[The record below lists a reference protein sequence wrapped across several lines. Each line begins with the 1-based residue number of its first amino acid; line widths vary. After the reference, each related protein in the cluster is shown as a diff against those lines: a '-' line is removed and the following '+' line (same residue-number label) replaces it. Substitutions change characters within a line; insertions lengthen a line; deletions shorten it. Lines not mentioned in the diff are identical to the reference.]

1 MPGSTSHKQR
11 TTRHDLR
18 ALYETSQMLSS
29 SLDLEFILN
38 NLLLTA
44 MSKLLVTRGVA
55 LLYKD
60 AESCYHVLKVKG
72 LPGLGAGEKVSL
84 GELHSG
90 ELIGA
95 DDIPEELAQHQ
106 IVMLLPVAFGH
117 RKIGLIGLGPKAT
130 GQGFDKEELEFILSL
145 VNMSSASV
153 LNSLMVEE
161 LQLTNREL
169 DGKVQQLNTLFDLS
183 QEFNSSVDR
192 ENLVKLLAFALMGQM
207 LVNKHL
213 FLLKRREEGDED
225 HEDVGSLQIVAAQ
238 GVQKTVCTPEL
249 LQNLLSLKKE
259 LQFNSEEECPAEWK
273 PLCDAGLALVL
284 PIQHND
290 ETSAILC
297 LGPKMTGQS
306 YERGDIDLL
315 NALGNLA
322 FVSIQNTYLVEEQIE
337 KERLQEEM
345 RLARD
350 IQERLLP
357 SETPEVAGLEIASLA
372 LPSQHVGGDYFDLVA
387 QQNGSILIAIADVTG
402 KGVPAALLMAN
413 LQACLHTMV
422 PMDLTMEEFI
432 GHMNRVICQ
441 NTSYD
446 KFITAFTGIYHP
458 DSRQFQYVN
467 AGHNPPMLLRKNGDL
482 ELLEE
487 GGLLLGVMMD
497 MPYKRGSVDLAPGD
511 ILVSFT
517 DGVTEAMSPDEE
529 EFHEDR
535 LEAVIRA
542 HQEGTAQEI
551 LDAVREAIVGF
562 TGSDTQLSD
571 DLTMIV
577 MKVVD

>member
-1 MPGSTSHKQR
+1 MPESTSHEQR

-55 LLYKD
+55 LMYKD
-60 AESCYHVLKVKG
+60 EENCYQVLKVKG
-72 LPGLGAGEKVSL
+72 LPGMEAGEKVSL

-95 DDIPEELAQHQ
+95 DDIPEELARHQ
-106 IVMLLPVAFGH
+106 VVMLLPVAFGH

-130 GQGFDKEELEFILSL
+130 GQAFDNEELEFILSL

-161 LQLTNREL
+161 LQHTNREL

-192 ENLVKLLAFALMGQM
+192 PKLVKLLAFTLMGQM

-213 FLLKRREEGDED
+213 FLLKRRGDSEEDDESD
-225 HEDVGSLQIVAAQ
+225 YQVVAAQ
-238 GVQKTVCTPEL
+238 GVKESVCTPEL
-249 LQNLLSLKKE
+249 VENLPALKKE
-259 LQFNSEEECPAEWK
+259 IQFSADEACPPEWK
-273 PLCDAGLALVL
+273 PLCDEGLALIL
-284 PIQHND
+284 PIVHKE

-297 LGPKMTGQS
+297 LGPKMTGQA
-306 YERGDIDLL
+306 YQPDDIDLL
-315 NALGNLA
+315 YALGNLA
-322 FVSIQNTYLVEEQIE
+322 FVSIQNTYLVEQQIE
-337 KERLQEEM
+337 KERLEEEM

-357 SETPEVAGLEIASLA
+357 RETPVVTGLQMASLA
-372 LPSQHVGGDYFDLVA
+372 LPSRHVGGDYFDLVA

-441 NTSYD
+441 NTSFD
-446 KFITAFTGIYHP
+446 KFITAFTGIYQP
-458 DSRQFQYVN
+458 NTRRFEYVN
-467 AGHNPPMLLRKNGDL
+467 AGHNPPMLLRENGDL

-487 GGLLLGVMMD
+487 GGLLLGVMKD
-497 MPYKRGSVDLAPGD
+497 MPYKRGSVDLHPGD

-535 LEAVIRA
+535 LEAVLREQ
-542 HQEGTAQEI
+542 QEGSAQDI
-551 LDAVREAIVGF
+551 LDAVRTAIVDF
-562 TGSDTQLSD
+562 TGSETHLSD

-577 MKVVD
+577 MKIVS

>member
-1 MPGSTSHKQR
+1 MAGSEAKEQR

-18 ALYETSQMLSS
+18 ALYETSQLLRS

-38 NLLLTA
+38 NLLLTS
-44 MSKLLVTRGVA
+44 MSKLFVTRGVA
-55 LLYKD
+55 LLYREED
-60 AESCYHVLKVKG
+60 SCYQVLKVKG
-72 LPGLGAGEKVSL
+72 LPEMEAGQKIEL

-95 DDIPEELAQHQ
+95 DDIPEELAQHK

-130 GQGFDKEELEFILSL
+130 GEPFDTEELEFILSL

-161 LQLTNREL
+161 LQHTNREL
-169 DGKVQQLNTLFDLS
+169 DGKVQELNTLFDLS
-183 QEFNSSVDR
+183 QEFNSSIDR
-192 ENLVKLLAFALMGQM
+192 PKLVKLLAFTLMGQM

-213 FLLKRREEGDED
+213 FLLKRREDDE
-225 HEDVGSLQIVAAQ
+225 EEETFQVVAVQ
-238 GVQKTVCTPEL
+238 GIDKGACTSQEL
-249 LQNLLSLKKE
+249 FEHFASLKKE
-259 LQFNSEEECPAEWK
+259 IQFDVDKDCPPELK
-273 PLCDAGLALVL
+273 PLCDQGLALVL
-284 PIQHND
+284 PIQHKN

-297 LGPKMTGQS
+297 LGPKMTGQAYKS
-306 YERGDIDLL
+306 DDIDLL

-322 FVSIQNTYLVEEQIE
+322 YVSIQNTYLVEQQIE
-337 KERLQEEM
+337 RERLEEEM

-350 IQERLLP
+350 IQEGLLP
-357 SETPEVAGLEIASLA
+357 SETPQVTGLQMASLA
-372 LPSQHVGGDYFDLVA
+372 LPSRHVGGDYFDLVA

-441 NTSYD
+441 NTSFD
-446 KFITAFTGIYHP
+446 KFITAFTGLYHP
-458 DSRQFQYVN
+458 DTKRFEYVN
-467 AGHNPPMLLRKNGDL
+467 AGHNPPMLLRTDGTI

-487 GGLLLGVMMD
+487 GGLLLGVMRD
-497 MPYKRGSVDLAPGD
+497 MPYQRGSVELSLGD
-511 ILVSFT
+511 VLVSFT
-517 DGVTEAMSPDEE
+517 DGVTEAMSPEGE

-535 LEAVIRA
+535 LEAILRE
-542 HQEGTAQEI
+542 HGDKSAQEI
-551 LDAVREAIVGF
+551 LNIVREAIVDF
-562 TGSDTQLSD
+562 TGSETQLSD

-577 MKVVD
+577 MKVVA

>member
-1 MPGSTSHKQR
+1 MPGSTSHEQR

-55 LLYKD
+55 LLYND
-60 AESCYHVLKVKG
+60 EEGCYQVLKVKG
-72 LPGLGAGEKVSL
+72 LPNMDAGAKIKL
-84 GELHSG
+84 DELHSG

-95 DDIPEELAQHQ
+95 DDIPEELARHQ

-130 GQGFDKEELEFILSL
+130 GQAFDPEELEFILSL

-183 QEFNSSVDR
+183 QEFNATVDR
-192 ENLVKLLAFALMGQM
+192 EKLVKLLAFALMGQM

-213 FLLKRREEGDED
+213 FLLQRRDDDEETS
-225 HEDVGSLQIVAAQ
+225 SLQIVASQ
-238 GVQKTVCTPEL
+238 GVDTGVCSGEML
-249 LQNLLSLKKE
+249 EKLADLKKE
-259 LQFNSEEECPAEWK
+259 LQFDNEDETPEEWRS
-273 PLCDAGLALVL
+273 LCDAGLALVL
-284 PIQHND
+284 PIRHKN
-290 ETSAILC
+290 ETSAVLC
-297 LGPKMTGQS
+297 LGPKMTGQA
-306 YERGDIDLL
+306 YQPDDIDLL
-315 NALGNLA
+315 YALGNLA
-322 FVSIQNTYLVEEQIE
+322 FVSIQNSYLVEQQIE
-337 KERLQEEM
+337 KERLEEEM

-357 SETPEVAGLEIASLA
+357 RETPEVSGLQMASLA
-372 LPSQHVGGDYFDLVA
+372 LPSRHVGGDYFDLVA

-441 NTSYD
+441 NTSFD
-446 KFITAFTGIYHP
+446 KFITAFTGLYHP
-458 DSRQFQYVN
+458 ETRRFEYVN
-467 AGHNPPMLLRKNGDL
+467 AGHNPPMLLRKDGAL

-487 GGLLLGVMMD
+487 GGLLLGVMKD
-497 MPYKRGSVDLAPGD
+497 MPYKRGSVDLLPGD

-517 DGVTEAMSPDEE
+517 DGVTEAMSPEEE

-535 LEAVIRA
+535 LEAILRE
-542 HQEGTAQEI
+542 HQDESAQHI
-551 LDAVREAIVGF
+551 LDAIRTAIVDF
-562 TGSDTQLSD
+562 TGSETQLSD

-577 MKVVD
+577 MKVGS

>member
-1 MPGSTSHKQR
+1 MPETTPQNQR
-11 TTRHDLR
+11 AARHDLR

-55 LLYKD
+55 LLYD
-60 AESCYHVLKVKG
+60 EAQLCYKVLKIKG
-72 LPGLGAGEKVSL
+72 LPGIKAGQKIEL
-84 GELHSG
+84 DELHSG

-117 RKIGLIGLGPKAT
+117 RKIGLIGLGAKAT
-130 GQGFDKEELEFILSL
+130 GQSFDKEELEFILSL

-161 LQLTNREL
+161 LQKTNREL

-183 QEFNSSVDR
+183 QEFNSSIDR
-192 ENLVKLLAFALMGQM
+192 NQLVKLLAFSLMGQM

-213 FLLKRREEGDED
+213 FLLKRQDDEAGPDD
-225 HEDVGSLQIVAAQ
+225 HFQIVAAQ
-238 GVQKTVCTPEL
+238 GVSKSVCTPEL
-249 LQNLLSLKKE
+249 LKKLSTLKKE
-259 LQFNSEEECPAEWK
+259 LQFTSKEECPPDWK
-273 PLCDAGLALVL
+273 PLCNEGLALIL
-284 PIQHND
+284 PLQHKE
-290 ETSAILC
+290 ETGAILC
-297 LGPKMTGQS
+297 LGRKMTGQQ
-306 YERGDIDLL
+306 YQPGDIELL
-315 NALGNLA
+315 YALGNLA
-322 FVSIQNTYLVEEQIE
+322 YVSIQNTYLVEQQIE
-337 KERLQEEM
+337 KERLEEEM

-350 IQERLLP
+350 IQEGLLP
-357 SETPEVAGLEIASLA
+357 RETPKVAGLDIASLA
-372 LPSQHVGGDYFDLVA
+372 LPSRHVGGDYFDLVS
-387 QQNGSILIAIADVTG
+387 QKNGSLLLAIADVTG

-446 KFITAFTGIYHP
+446 KFITAFTGLYDP
-458 DSRQFQYVN
+458 VSRRFEYVN

-487 GGLLLGVMMD
+487 GGLLLGVMLD
-497 MPYKRGSVDLAPGD
+497 MPYDRGCVDLHTGD
-511 ILVSFT
+511 ILMSFT
-517 DGVTEAMSPDEE
+517 DGVTEAMSPEEE

-535 LEAVIRA
+535 LEAILREN
-542 HQEGTAQEI
+542 QSKSAQEI
-551 LDAVREAIVGF
+551 LDAVRKAIVDF
-562 TGSDTQLSD
+562 TGSETQLSD

>member
-1 MPGSTSHKQR
+1 M
-11 TTRHDLR
+11 R

-55 LLYKD
+55 LLYN
-60 AESCYHVLKVKG
+60 ESEGCYQVLKVKG
-72 LPGLGAGEKVSL
+72 LPDMDAGAKIKL
-84 GELHSG
+84 DELHAG
-90 ELIGA
+90 ELIGQ
-95 DDIPEELAQHQ
+95 DDIPEELARHQ

-130 GQGFDKEELEFILSL
+130 GQAFDQEELEFILSL

-161 LQLTNREL
+161 LQHTNREL

-183 QEFNSSVDR
+183 QEFNATVDR
-192 ENLVKLLAFALMGQM
+192 EKLVKLLAFALMGQM

-213 FLLKRREEGDED
+213 FLLKRRGEDDDEA
-225 HEDVGSLQIVAAQ
+225 EALQVVASQ
-238 GVQKTVCTPEL
+238 GVKKEACSAQVLE
-249 LQNLLSLKKE
+249 NLASLKKE
-259 LQFNSEEECPAEWK
+259 LQFDNLDDVPDEWR
-273 PLCDAGLALVL
+273 PLCDEGLALVL
-284 PIQHND
+284 PIQHKN
-290 ETSAILC
+290 ETTAILC
-297 LGPKMTGQS
+297 LGPKMTGQA
-306 YERGDIDLL
+306 YQPDDIDLL
-315 NALGNLA
+315 YALGNLA
-322 FVSIQNTYLVEEQIE
+322 FVSIQNSYLVEQQIE
-337 KERLQEEM
+337 KERLEEEM

-357 SETPEVAGLEIASLA
+357 RETPEVSGLQMASLA
-372 LPSQHVGGDYFDLVA
+372 LPSRHVGGDYFDLVA

-441 NTSYD
+441 NTSFD
-446 KFITAFTGIYHP
+446 KFITAFTGLYHP
-458 DSRQFQYVN
+458 ETRRFEYVN
-467 AGHNPPMLLRKNGDL
+467 AGHNPPMLLRRDGGL

-487 GGLLLGVMMD
+487 GGLLLGVMQD
-497 MPYKRGSVDLAPGD
+497 MPYKRGSVDLNPGD

-517 DGVTEAMSPDEE
+517 DGVTEAMSPEEE

-535 LEAVIRA
+535 LEAVLRE
-542 HQEGTAQEI
+542 HQDESAQHI
-551 LDAVREAIVGF
+551 LNAVRTAIVDF
-562 TGSDTQLSD
+562 TGSETQLSD

-577 MKVVD
+577 MKVVN